1 MNNYGTYK
9 KPHHLFKLNG
19 QCFNT
24 KKFKLST
31 ENFDGEGSKNKN
43 SLVKFI
49 NNWIDERDFIE
60 IETSGTVSSPKLIRI
75 PKINLFN
82 SAIATGSFFGL
93 RPGYSALC
101 CLPFAF
107 IAGKM
112 MFIRS
117 WVLGLSL
124 DIIEPSSDLSNQLS
138 NKLYD
143 FSAMVPLQA
152 MKSFKYIKNI
162 KTLLLGGAP
171 VPQSL
176 ASKFYNHS
184 SKVYET
190 FGMSE
195 TVGHFA
201 VKNLSKN
208 EDIFTVFPDVNISV
222 DQREC
227 LTVLSSK
234 FTNGII
240 KTNDIV
246 SLISNREF
254 LWLGRYDNIIN
265 SGGIKIYPE
274 QLEKQIRNQLNT
286 SFFIT
291 SQPDDDLGQKVI
303 LIVEGGYENK
313 DLKFDWGKID
323 VLKQPKKIY
332 FIPKFKRTISGKIK
346 RVETLNLLNLNN
358 S

>member
-1 MNNYGTYK
+1 M
-9 KPHHLFKLNG
+9 
-19 QCFNT
+19 
-24 KKFKLST
+24 
-31 ENFDGEGSKNKN
+31 NKN
-43 SLVKFI
+43 
-49 NNWIDERDFIE
+49 
-60 IETSGTVSSPKLIRI
+60 
-75 PKINLFN
+75 
-82 SAIATGSFFGL
+82 
-93 RPGYSALC
+93 
-101 CLPFAF
+101 
-107 IAGKM
+107 
-112 MFIRS
+112 
-117 WVLGLSL
+117 
-124 DIIEPSSDLSNQLS
+124 
-138 NKLYD
+138 
-143 FSAMVPLQA
+143 
-152 MKSFKYIKNI
+152 
-162 KTLLLGGAP
+162 
-171 VPQSL
+171 
-176 ASKFYNHS
+176 
-184 SKVYET
+184 
-190 FGMSE
+190 
-195 TVGHFA
+195 
-201 VKNLSKN
+201 KNLSKN

-227 LTVLSSK
+227 LTVLSSN

-291 SQPDDDLGQKVI
+291 SQPDDNLGQKVI

-346 RVETLNLLNLNN
+346 RVETLKLLNLNN